1 MRRSDRW
8 AAPVAVIVIG
18 AALLAGSG
26 APARGADRLRDVD
39 ESIQDEQDRVAY
51 LSGQSERIAA
61 EITHLQDSLIEAA
74 AEVQAREDELAGL
87 EKTLAALETS
97 EREKTAALA
106 ARQGDMAVLLAALQR
121 MSIEPREAL
130 ILGWRT
136 PMDTVLAAQLLQFAV
151 PPIEAK
157 AQRLRR
163 ELDEIAQLRLQT
175 QRQRERIAAATE
187 SIEAARQSIKQ
198 LVDLKAGLKQTTE
211 ADREAAADRVRALTQ
226 QADDLRELLAA
237 LPPPPPVAAPPAAEP
252 PAVATLRLE
261 KPKDLK
267 PFPPKQ
273 AGLTP
278 PARGVLVLGFG
289 DTAPDGSASQG
300 ILIESLPGAQVV
312 APHDGQVVFR
322 GPFRGYGEI
331 LIMEHRGGYH
341 TLLAGLGRTDVVVGQ
356 WLRTGEPVGVMDSPR
371 EGKPRLY
378 LELRRSGRPIDPWPW
393 FEAHISKVE

>member
-1 MRRSDRW
+1 VRRSDRW

>member
-1 MRRSDRW
+1 MRQFDRW

-39 ESIQDEQDRVAY
+39 ESIQDEKDRVAY
-51 LSGQSERIAA
+51 LSGQSEQIAA

-163 ELDEIAQLRLQT
+163 ELDEIAQLRVQT
-175 QRQRERIAAATE
+175 QRQRQRIAAATE

-226 QADDLRELLAA
+226 QADDL
-237 LPPPPPVAAPPAAEP
+237 
-252 PAVATLRLE
+252 
-261 KPKDLK
+261 
-267 PFPPKQ
+267 
-273 AGLTP
+273 
-278 PARGVLVLGFG
+278 
-289 DTAPDGSASQG
+289 
-300 ILIESLPGAQVV
+300 
-312 APHDGQVVFR
+312 
-322 GPFRGYGEI
+322 
-331 LIMEHRGGYH
+331 
-341 TLLAGLGRTDVVVGQ
+341 
-356 WLRTGEPVGVMDSPR
+356 
-371 EGKPRLY
+371 
-378 LELRRSGRPIDPWPW
+378 
-393 FEAHISKVE
+393 